1 MFNYYLG
8 IDVSKGYA
16 DFMMLDEQRQP
27 VDKGFQLDDT
37 AAGHL
42 ELMAY
47 LKTFCDA
54 LPQALIYAA
63 VESTG
68 GYENNWYH
76 RLIVSAD
83 LLPIHVARLNPAR
96 VKDNSKAS
104 AKRNRTDQISAQDI
118 AEYLITHP
126 QQVRYNEA
134 EDYPM
139 LRRQWSFIQLNLK
152 QKSQLLSHFDTLLYS
167 SMPEL
172 LIFCREA
179 APTWLLKLLQH
190 YPTYNDLLTAG
201 VEKLARIPYLS
212 KKKAQRII
220 SLIEQ
225 GIGHSDP
232 ISGEIIRS
240 LATQILT
247 LDLQIK
253 QQKKYLEK
261 HYQEA
266 KQQLELLLS
275 FKGIGIYSAVGLLLN
290 IVSIHRFPTVKHLA
304 SYFGI
309 HPVYKQSGDGLWGF
323 HMSKQGRTEP
333 RAILYMVAWSAIQFN
348 PLIKDLYARCLK
360 KGMNKNAA
368 LGVCMHKILRIVY
381 GMLKNN
387 TPFDPAIDQRNREK
401 QSINH
406 QKPQHDKKR
415 RLQSFDKNAPI
426 SRRQLKKRKEQSSSQ
441 DKPVVKCGIVELLPS
456 SSNSDRDNK
465 I

>member
-1 MFNYYLG
+1 MPHYYLG

-42 ELMAY
+42 KLVAY
-47 LKTFCDA
+47 LTAFCDTH
-54 LPQALIYAA
+54 PQSAIYAA

-76 RLIVSAD
+76 RLIASAD
-83 LLPIHVARLNPAR
+83 FLSIHVARLNPAR

-104 AKRNRTDQISAQDI
+104 ARRNRTDQISAKDI

-126 QQVRYNEA
+126 GQVRYDEPEA
-134 EDYPM
+134 YPM
-139 LRRQWSFIQLNLK
+139 LRRQWTFIQLNLK
-152 QKSQLLSHFDTLLYS
+152 QKSQLLSHLDTVLYTG
-167 SMPEL
+167 MPEL
-172 LIFCREA
+172 LTFCREGV
-179 APTWLLKLLQH
+179 PTWLLKVLQR
-190 YPTYNDLLTAG
+190 YPTYRDLQSAG
-201 VEKLARIPYLS
+201 IEKLVQIPYLS
-212 KKKAQRII
+212 GKKAQRIMA
-220 SLIEQ
+220 LIEQ
-225 GIGHSDP
+225 GVGNSDP
-232 ISGEIIRS
+232 VSGEIIRA

-247 LDLQIK
+247 LEQQIA

-266 KQQLELLLS
+266 QREIKLLLS
-275 FKGIGIYSAVGLLLN
+275 FKGIGVYSAVGLLLS
-290 IVSIHRFPTVKHLA
+290 IVSIHRFQTVKHLA

-309 HPVYKQSGDGLWGF
+309 HPVYKQSGDGVWGF
-323 HMSKQGRTEP
+323 HMSKQGRAEP

-348 PLIKDLYARCLK
+348 PVIKDLYAHCMK

-368 LGVCMHKILRIVY
+368 LGVCMHKILRIIY

-387 TPFDPAIDQRNREK
+387 TPFDPTIDQKNREK
-401 QSINH
+401 QQINN
-406 QKPQHDKKR
+406 QKPKHDKKR
-415 RLQSFDKNAPI
+415 RLQQFDKNAPV
-426 SRRQLKKRKEQSSSQ
+426 SGRQLKKRKEQSSSQ
-441 DKPVVKCGIVELLPS
+441 DEPVVKCGIVELLPS
-456 SSNSDRDNK
+456 SSNGDGDNE

>member
-1 MFNYYLG
+1 MSNYYLG

-37 AAGHL
+37 ADGHL
-42 ELMAY
+42 EFVAY
-47 LKTFCDA
+47 LKAFCDTH
-54 LPQALIYAA
+54 PQAAIYTA

-76 RLIVSAD
+76 RLIGSVR

-96 VKDNSKAS
+96 VTDNSKAS
-104 AKRNRTDQISAQDI
+104 AKRNRTDQISARDI

-126 QQVRYNEA
+126 QQVRYDEP
-134 EDYPM
+134 ETYPT

-152 QKSQLLSHFDTLLYS
+152 QKSQLLSHLDTVLYS

-172 LIFCREA
+172 LTFCREA
-179 APTWLLKLLQH
+179 VPTWLLKVLQR
-190 YPTYNDLLTAG
+190 YPTYRRLQAAG
-201 VEKLARIPYLS
+201 IEKLARIPYVS
-212 KKKAQRII
+212 EKKAQRII

-225 GIGHSDP
+225 GVGNSDQ
-232 ISGEIIRS
+232 ITGEIIRA
-240 LATQILT
+240 LATQILA
-247 LDLQIK
+247 LEQQVA

-266 KQQLELLLS
+266 QREIELLLS

-290 IVSIHRFPTVKHLA
+290 IVNIHRFPTVKHLA

-309 HPVYKQSGDGLWGF
+309 HPIYKQSGDGVWGF
-323 HMSKQGRTEP
+323 RMSKQGRAEP

-348 PLIKDLYARCLK
+348 PVIKDLYARCMK

-387 TPFDPAIDQRNREK
+387 IPFDPTIDQRNREK
-401 QSINH
+401 QQTNDP
-406 QKPQHDKKR
+406 KPKQDKKR

-441 DKPVVKCGIVELLPS
+441 DEPVVKCGIVELLPS
-456 SSNSDRDNK
+456 SSTS
-465 I
+465 